1 MAGKT
6 AILVD
11 GGFYRKGHGSSGAKK
26 LPQKPQMDYSPIVK
40 DICRSMG
47 ENMISIESFIM
58 IARQSKSSYIIP
70 CCNER
75 LIFLGRRRVSG

>member
-1 MAGKT
+1 MEVF
-6 AILVD
+6 IE
-11 GGFYRKGHGSSGAKK
+11 KGHGSSGAKK

-75 LIFLGRRRVSG
+75 RIFLGRHRASG